1 MGRHDIG
8 ELQRLGADNGWTVTP
23 ARSARTSDAVVG
35 GVVEGVAWQLTGT
48 LHNLEGPGMDELRFA
63 TGPIPG
69 ADGVAL
75 QAQSRSLQGSGVGG
89 AEIAIVAIAATM
101 RLLGRKRRVPA
112 SAPAHP
118 YLPELSVDDP
128 LGILDKP
135 EIAALVR
142 AAPHNRAK
150 VVTNLAGGVVGL
162 GNTPAGFAFICQGR
176 LDEPTAVSASV
187 NAGTAVVERLLRVGR
202 TGGVVSS

>member
-1 MGRHDIG
+1 MGRNDIG

-23 ARSARTSDAVVG
+23 GRSARASDAVVG

-48 LHNLEGPGMDELRFA
+48 LYDLEGPGMDELCFA

-69 ADGVAL
+69 AEAVSLRAE
-75 QAQSRSLQGSGVGG
+75 SRSIQGSGVGG

-101 RLLGRKRRVPA
+101 RLLGRKRRVSA
-112 SAPAHP
+112 SVPAHS
-118 YLPELSVDDP
+118 YLPELSVVDP
-128 LGILDKP
+128 LGILGEP

-142 AAPHNRAK
+142 AAPHDRAK

-162 GNTPAGFAFICQGR
+162 GNTPAGFSFICRGR
-176 LDEPTAVSASV
+176 LDEPTAIRASV
-187 NAGTAVVERLLRVGR
+187 NAGMAVVERLLRVGR
-202 TGGVVSS
+202 TGEALPS